1 MIRDMKVKNWINNK
15 IITIHRSALL
25 QEAVGMMKRH
35 NIRHLP
41 VMEEDELV
49 GFVTESDLRQFS
61 FPSMV
66 EDIPVHQVMV
76 TNPVTIDVNTGIDVA
91 AKIIHDKKIGG
102 LPVLDDGKLAGVIT
116 ASDVLSAFI
125 EVMGVLHSSTRLD
138 LQIDEGKGGLEN
150 VTKIIQENGGEIVNV
165 AMDTHSGK
173 NKVYYFRLER
183 CEIEP
188 IVKAIEDAG
197 HKIMSVME

>member
-1 MIRDMKVKNWINNK
+1 MKVKNWIHGNP
-15 IITIHRSALL
+15 ITIDRGALL
-25 QEAVGMMKRH
+25 QEAVELMKRH

-41 VMEEDELV
+41 VTEDNELV

-76 TNPVTIDVNTGIDVA
+76 TNPITVDCNIGIDVA
-91 AKIIHDKKIGG
+91 AKIIHDNKIGG
-102 LPVLDDGKLAGVIT
+102 LPVLDKGRLIGVIT

-138 LQIDEGKGGLEN
+138 LRIDESKGG
-150 VTKIIQENGGEIVNV
+150 VDDVVKIIKDTNGEVVNV
-165 AMDTHSGK
+165 AMDSHSGK
-173 NKVYYFRLER
+173 NKVYYFRLEN
-183 CEIEP
+183 CDIEP
-188 IVKAIEDAG
+188 IVAAIEAAG
-197 HKIMSVME
+197 HKVLSVMD

>member
-1 MIRDMKVKNWINNK
+1 MMKLRSWIGSE
-15 IITIHRSALL
+15 IITIHRTALL

-41 VMEEDELV
+41 VMEGDELV

-76 TNPVTIDVNTGIDVA
+76 TNPVTIDINTGIDVA

-138 LQIDEGKGGLEN
+138 LQIDQEKGGLES
-150 VTKIIQENGGEIVNV
+150 VTKIIMENGGEIVNV
-165 AMDTHSGK
+165 AMDSHSGQK
-173 NKVYYFRLER
+173 KVYYFRLER
-183 CEIEP
+183 CDVEP
-188 IVKAIEDAG
+188 ITKAVEDAG
-197 HKIMSVME
+197 HKVLSVME